1 MITRLGFSL
10 AGCASHASIIVP
22 SSTLISTYCEVMFD
36 IAAKRLTEFRD
47 GGPAAADHLFMTTR
61 FDSPKAIIT
70 GRGCRAQSA
79 DLLASLHAQR
89 TLIVSDPFFASSEF
103 LGEMR
108 TTLAAKGIA
117 VELFTEFQPDPTDQ
131 NVLA

>member
-1 MITRLGFSL
+1 MIPRLGFSP
-10 AGCASHASIIVP
+10 AGCASHASIVVP
-22 SSTLISTYCEVMFD
+22 SSTLISTCCEVRFD
-36 IAAKRLTEFRD
+36 IAAKRLSEFRD
-47 GGPAAADHLFMTTR
+47 GGPAAAVYLSMTSR
-61 FDSPKAIIT
+61 FDSPKCIIT

-79 DLLASLHAQR
+79 DLLTSLHAQR
-89 TLIVSDPFFASSEF
+89 TLIVADPFFASSES